1 MLCEGPVQGIYDII
15 VEGDNLV
22 CRDYVDV
29 EARGN
34 AGDSINCEGNMI
46 EGSVLQGQKV
56 ENQRANFALQNDA
69 ANMSDVPVEDVN
81 FSYTPV
87 GPTIRV
93 NIRGGPGGEAGFF
106 IGSNSLGWRIHSKQ
120 QVD

>member
-46 EGSVLQGQKV
+46 EGSVLQGQKLKIK
-56 ENQRANFALQNDA
+56 EQISHCKTMLQICL
-69 ANMSDVPVEDVN
+69 
-81 FSYTPV
+81 T
-87 GPTIRV
+87 
-93 NIRGGPGGEAGFF
+93 
-106 IGSNSLGWRIHSKQ
+106 HQ
-120 QVD
+120 